1 MFTLT
6 PTQHT
11 DLAARVAAALSEGR
25 AERAKRA
32 ARTARLTAIRCNSRD
47 TADLGDDL
55 ADLGEALKFAAV
67 PGGLTAM
74 RRDYSGAA
82 YAERGRTTVR
92 LAPAKA
98 AANRSARR
106 SAREAL
112 RRALDRN
119 GVQDAARRVKRP
131 FRYAAPDSPVRLAA
145 YEASGERRRRR
156 VATVDA
162 YYASVEVWEQ
172 RVAAISQADGYRAAS
187 DWKTANPRP
196 AYPAYER

>member
-11 DLAARVAAALSEGR
+11 DLSARVAAARSEGR
-25 AERAKRA
+25 AERTKRA
-32 ARTARLTAIRCNSRD
+32 ARAARRTAIRCNSRD
-47 TADLGDDL
+47 ADLGDDL

-67 PGGLTAM
+67 PGGITAM

-106 SAREAL
+106 SARESL
-112 RRALDRN
+112 RRALDGN

-162 YYASVEVWEQ
+162 WHESVERWEQ
-172 RVAAISQADGYRAAS
+172 RIAAISQADGYRAAS

-196 AYPAYER
+196 EYPAYDL

>member
-11 DLAARVAAALSEGR
+11 DLSARVAAARSEGR
-25 AERAKRA
+25 AERTKRA
-32 ARTARLTAIRCNSRD
+32 ARAARRTAIRCNSRD
-47 TADLGDDL
+47 ADLGDDL

-67 PGGLTAM
+67 PGGITAM

-106 SAREAL
+106 STENWPHRTTGPGAAERWLPLRPEHRNRRDRDQRRVDERHHQGAAAV
-112 RRALDRN
+112 RRARP
-119 GVQDAARRVKRP
+119 RVRGHHHP
-131 FRYAAPDSPVRLAA
+131 
-145 YEASGERRRRR
+145 
-156 VATVDA
+156 
-162 YYASVEVWEQ
+162 
-172 RVAAISQADGYRAAS
+172 
-187 DWKTANPRP
+187 
-196 AYPAYER
+196 